1 MSLTDVRCQMQIGY
15 LCLTSVLPTP
25 DSGAYASLMVKASGL
40 KKSDAHVLV
49 GNVQSNVPTKS
60 NAHLLTGPD
69 QPAASLECRL
79 LPPLLARNLPWCL
92 IWKMSNIVN
101 R

>member
-1 MSLTDVRCQMQIGY
+1 
-15 LCLTSVLPTP
+15 
-25 DSGAYASLMVKASGL
+25 MVNANGL
-40 KKSDAHVLV
+40 IKFDAHVLV

-60 NAHLLTGPD
+60 NAPLLTGPN

-79 LPPLLARNLPWCL
+79 LPPLLARNFPWCL

>member
-1 MSLTDVRCQMQIGY
+1 
-15 LCLTSVLPTP
+15 
-25 DSGAYASLMVKASGL
+25 MVSPSGL
-40 KKSDAHVLV
+40 IKSDAHVLV
-49 GNVQSNVPTKS
+49 ANIQFNVLTKS
-60 NAHLLTGPD
+60 NAPLLTGPN